1 MKEIQS
7 VLFLFLFSLAS
18 LSAQVAIKGTVVDD
32 QNIPLPG
39 VSVLVKNTFRGTMS
53 GSDGAYTIS
62 AQPSDTLVFSMVGM
76 VTQEIFVG
84 NQTVINVVLATE
96 TTVMDE
102 VVVIGYGTVRKSDL
116 TGAVSSVKTDD
127 LLKVTSL
134 NAEQGLQ
141 GKVTGVQVISTS
153 GAPGAGAAVRVRGV
167 GTFNNSSPIFV
178 VDGVIIDDI
187 SFLNSADIAS
197 MEVLKDASATAI
209 YGSRGA
215 NGVIIITTKTGTL
228 GQEKASFNIS
238 SEFGIQHLAKK
249 IDLLNGRE
257 FAIISNEIIAGSYN
271 NVDLVPN
278 TDWQDLVFSAAPIQ
292 NHQLSVTG
300 ATKLTQYYVGIGAFI
315 QDGII
320 DKSNYNRLTLKL
332 NNTYNLTPFLK
343 LGNNLTIAPFTQ
355 QNAPN
360 VTYAVYRAQPVLE
373 PFYDDGSFA
382 VVYNVGN
389 PLASL
394 EYSNDYRKGI
404 RGVGNIFAEASF
416 LEAFTVRSSLGIDAS
431 YNKSTSFTPAYTVFN
446 PDGTAS
452 QQQNVLSDLFRGS
465 SDNLNWLWENTVS
478 FRKEFAD
485 IHSLDIVAGFT
496 MQESSSEFTSLSGEN
511 VLRDG
516 QDFWYISPSY
526 IYDPANNVNTIQSIS
541 NGVDAGL
548 YYSMMSYLFR
558 ANYSFNNKYIATVT
572 FRRDGSSKFTRENR
586 FSNFPSVAF
595 GWNIGNES
603 FIQSVDWIS
612 KLKLRASWGIIGN
625 EKINYFDRYARVQ
638 SSIIAVLGNPD
649 SPVPAATYGKSGNPD
664 LKWESTTQTDIGA
677 EIGLLANRLTGE
689 FDFYN
694 RVTNDILV
702 ELSTPGHLGNGQGQ
716 RVRYNAASVLNRG
729 FEFSLNWREKVG
741 EFTYSAGILGS
752 TIHNEVLEIGG
763 NSGVDS
769 TLIGGYLGDGRPV
782 TLSRVGLPIGAF
794 YGYKTDGIFQSEDDL
809 AAYPHSSQAEVGD
822 LRFID
827 VNGDKVLDGRDR
839 TFIGSP
845 IPKFIFGLSGMI
857 EYKGMDLGIDFQG
870 QTGNKIFNG
879 KEVVRPDPYN
889 FEQHVFERWT
899 GPGTSNTEPKPSFGG
914 YNFTPSDRFIHD
926 GSFLRL
932 RSVTFGYTLPSSLS
946 QKAYIQQL
954 RVYIKGTNL
963 YTLTKFTGY
972 TPEIGSYDVLS
983 NGIDYGAYPITS
995 TYSIGVNLQ
1004 F

>member
-1 MKEIQS
+1 MKEILS
-7 VLFLFLFSLAS
+7 ILFLFLFYLGP
-18 LSAQVAIKGTVVDD
+18 LQAQVSIRGTVVDD

-39 VSVLVKNTFRGTMS
+39 ASVLVKNTFRGTMTDT
-53 GSDGAYTIS
+53 DGTYTLS
-62 AQPSDTLVFSMVGM
+62 ALPTDTLVFSMVGM
-76 VTQEIFVG
+76 INQEIVIG
-84 NQTVINVVLATE
+84 SRTVINVLLATE
-96 TTVMDE
+96 TTLMDE

-116 TGAVSSVKTDD
+116 TGSVSSVKTDD
-127 LLKVTSL
+127 LLKITSL

-178 VDGVIIDDI
+178 VDGVILDDI
-187 SFLNSADIAS
+187 SFLNSSDISS

-215 NGVIIITTKTGTL
+215 NGVIIITTKTGTM
-228 GQEKASFNIS
+228 GQEKASFNIN
-238 SEFGIQHLAKK
+238 SEFGIQHLANK
-249 IDLLNGRE
+249 IDLLSGRE
-257 FAIISNEIIAGSYN
+257 FAIISNEIVAGSYN

-278 TDWQDLVFSAAPIQ
+278 TDWQDLVFGLAPIQ

-320 DKSNYNRLTLKL
+320 DKSNYSRITLKL

-343 LGNNLTIAPFTQ
+343 LGNNLTIAPYTQ

-360 VTYAVYRAQPVLE
+360 VTYSVYRAQPVLG
-373 PFYDDGSFA
+373 PYYPDGSFA

-389 PLASL
+389 PLAQL
-394 EYSNDYRKGI
+394 AYSNDFRKGI
-404 RGVGNIFAEASF
+404 RGVGNIFAEAAFLDSF
-416 LEAFTVRSSLGIDAS
+416 TLRTSFGVDAS
-431 YNKSTSFTPAYTVFN
+431 YNKSTSFTPAYTVYN

-452 QQQNVLSDLFRGS
+452 QQQNILSDLYKGT
-465 SDNLNWLWENTVS
+465 SDNLNWLWENTLS
-478 FRKEFAD
+478 YRKTFND
-485 IHSLDIVAGFT
+485 IHSLDLVAGYT
-496 MQESSSEFTSLSGEN
+496 MQESTSEFMGMPGEN

-548 YYSMMSYLFR
+548 YYSMISYLFR
-558 ANYSFNNKYIATVT
+558 ANYSLDNKYIATVT
-572 FRRDGSSKFTRENR
+572 FRRDGSSKFTKENR
-586 FSNFPSVAF
+586 FSNFPSFAL
-595 GWNIGNES
+595 GWNIGNEQ
-603 FIQSVDWIS
+603 FMKSVDAVS
-612 KLKLRASWGIIGN
+612 KLKIRASWGIIGN
-625 EKINYFDRYARVQ
+625 EKISYYDRYARVQ

-649 SPVPAATYGKSGNPD
+649 APIPAATYGKSGNPD

-677 EIGLLANRLTGE
+677 EIGFFANKLTGE

-716 RVRYNAASVLNRG
+716 KVRYNAASVLNRG
-729 FEFSLNWREKVG
+729 FEFNVNWREKRG
-741 EFTYSAGILGS
+741 DFTYSVGVLGS

-763 NSGVDS
+763 TSGVDS

-794 YGYKTDGIFQSEDDL
+794 YGYKTDGIFQDEGEL
-809 AAYPHSSQAEVGD
+809 AAYPHSAQAGPGD
-822 LRFID
+822 LRFVDMTNDD
-827 VNGDKVLDGRDR
+827 VIDGRDR

-845 IPKFIFGLSGMI
+845 IPKLIFGFNGSM
-857 EYKGMDLGIDFQG
+857 EYKGIDFSLDFQG

-889 FEQHVFERWT
+889 FEKHVFSRWT
-899 GPGTSNTEPKPSFGG
+899 GPGTSNSEPRPSFGG
-914 YNFTPSDRFIHD
+914 YNFTPSDRFIQD
-926 GSFLRL
+926 GSFIRL
-932 RSVTFGYTLPSSLS
+932 RSVTLGYTLPARIS
-946 QKAYIQQL
+946 QKAFMQQL
-954 RVYIKGTNL
+954 RVYVKGSNL
-963 YTLTKFTGY
+963 FTLTRFTGY

-995 TYSIGVNLQ
+995 VYSVGVNLQ

>member
-1 MKEIQS
+1 MKEILS
-7 VLFLFLFSLAS
+7 ILFMILLSLGP
-18 LSAQVAIKGTVVDD
+18 LQAQVSVRGTVVDD

-39 VSVLVKNTFRGTMS
+39 ASVLVKNTFRGTMTDL
-53 GSDGAYTIS
+53 DGTYTLS
-62 AQPSDTLVFSMVGM
+62 ALPADTLVFSMVGM
-76 VTQEIFVG
+76 VSQEVVVG
-84 NQTVINVVLATE
+84 SRTVINVMLE
-96 TTVMDE
+96 TQTTLMDE

-116 TGAVSSVKTDD
+116 TGSVSSVKTDD
-127 LLKVTSL
+127 LLKITSL

-178 VDGVIIDDI
+178 VDGVILDDI
-187 SFLNSADIAS
+187 SFLNSSDIAS

-215 NGVIIITTKTGTL
+215 NGVIIITTKTGTM
-228 GQEKASFNIS
+228 GQEKASFNIN

-257 FAIISNEIIAGSYN
+257 FAIISNEIVAGSYN

-278 TDWQDLVFSAAPIQ
+278 TDWQDLVFGLAPIQ

-300 ATKLTQYYVGIGAFI
+300 ATNLTQYYVGIGAFI

-320 DKSNYNRLTLKL
+320 DKSNYSRLTLKL

-343 LGNNLTIAPFTQ
+343 LGNNLTIAPYTQ

-360 VTYAVYRAQPVLE
+360 VTYSVYRAQPVLE
-373 PFYDDGSFA
+373 PYYADGSFA

-389 PLASL
+389 PLAQL
-394 EYSNDYRKGI
+394 AYSNDFRKGI
-404 RGVGNIFAEASF
+404 RGVGNIFAEAAF
-416 LEAFTVRSSLGIDAS
+416 LDAFTLRTSFGVDAS
-431 YNKSTSFTPAYTVFN
+431 YNKSTSFTPAYTIFN

-452 QQQNVLSDLFRGS
+452 QQQNILSDLYKGT
-465 SDNLNWLWENTVS
+465 SDNLNWLWENTLS
-478 FRKEFAD
+478 FRKIFND
-485 IHSLDIVAGFT
+485 IHSLDLVTGYT
-496 MQESSSEFTSLSGEN
+496 MQESTSEFMGIPGEN

-548 YYSMMSYLFR
+548 YYSMISYLFR
-558 ANYSFNNKYIATVT
+558 ANYSLDNKYIATVT
-572 FRRDGSSKFTRENR
+572 FRRDGSSKFTKENR
-586 FSNFPSVAF
+586 FSNFPSFAL
-595 GWNIGNES
+595 GWNISNEP
-603 FIQSVDWIS
+603 FMKSVEAVS

-625 EKINYFDRYARVQ
+625 EKISYFDRYARVQ

-649 SPVPAATYGKSGNPD
+649 APIPAATYGKSGNPD
-664 LKWESTTQTDIGA
+664 LRWESTTQTDIGA
-677 EIGLLANRLTGE
+677 EIGLLANKLTGE

-702 ELSTPGHLGNGQGQ
+702 ELSTPGHLGNGGGQ
-716 RVRYNAASVLNRG
+716 KVRYNAASVLNRG
-729 FEFSLNWREKVG
+729 FEFNLNWREKKG
-741 EFTYSAGILGS
+741 DFTYSVGLLGS

-763 NSGVDS
+763 SSGVDS
-769 TLIGGYLGDGRPV
+769 TLIGGFLGDGRPV

-794 YGYKTDGIFQSEDDL
+794 YGYKTDGIFQDEEEL
-809 AAYPHSSQAEVGD
+809 AAYPHSSQAGPGD
-822 LRFID
+822 LRFVD
-827 VNGDKVLDGRDR
+827 VNGDEVIDGRDR

-845 IPKFIFGLSGMI
+845 IPKLIFGFNGSM
-857 EYKGMDLGIDFQG
+857 EYKGIDFALDFQG

-889 FEQHVFERWT
+889 FEKHVFDRWT
-899 GPGTSNTEPKPSFGG
+899 GPGTSNSEPRPSFGG
-914 YNFTPSDRFIHD
+914 YNFTPSDRFIQD

-932 RSVTFGYTLPSSLS
+932 RSVTLGYTLPSRLS
-946 QKAYIQQL
+946 QKAHMQQL
-954 RVYIKGTNL
+954 RVYIKGSNL
-963 YTLTKFTGY
+963 FTLTRFTGY

-995 TYSIGVNLQ
+995 VYSVGVNLQ